1 VNLLFNYSTILPQC
15 LPWKWRE
22 RGVLE
27 KEGTCS
33 IFALHRDVLVG
44 RENDEGHGA
53 GYHEK
58 SNQFSQVDQEPCVA
72 NRVVDAAAAH
82 ASAADDAL
90 YAPCNRANG
99 GSVNSHDTLS
109 G

>member
-1 VNLLFNYSTILPQC
+1 M
-15 LPWKWRE
+15 
-22 RGVLE
+22 
-27 KEGTCS
+27 
-33 IFALHRDVLVG
+33 LVG
-44 RENDEGHGA
+44 GENDEGHGA

-58 SNQFSQVDQEPCVA
+58 SYQLGQVDQEPGVA

-90 YAPCNRANG
+90 YTPCNRAYGCSINP
-99 GSVNSHDTLS
+99 HDALS